1 MRIGLLIVAALALV
15 GFVAVAFV
23 LPRMAA
29 DEAKQAAQ
37 ALVAG
42 AEPAQRQVAAAAE
55 KAGSLAGSGREVKV
69 AARVD
74 PKYGELKWL
83 VSEGGAVRAWNE
95 RNAIEVTLT
104 PQLQSG
110 KAAWTCRGYPVN
122 AMPVSCGG
130 R

>member
-1 MRIGLLIVAALALV
+1 
-15 GFVAVAFV
+15 
-23 LPRMAA
+23 MAA

>member
-29 DEAKQAAQ
+29 AEAKQAAQ

-55 KAGSLAGSGREVKV
+55 KAGNLAGSGREVKI

-83 VSEGGAVRAWNE
+83 VSESGAVRAWNE

-110 KAAWTCRGYPVN
+110 KAAWTCRGHPVN

>member
-1 MRIGLLIVAALALV
+1 MRTGLLIVAALALV
-15 GFVAVAFV
+15 GFIAVAFV

-55 KAGSLAGSGREVKV
+55 KAGSLAGSGREVKI

-110 KAAWTCRGYPVN
+110 KAAWTCRGHPVN

>member
-29 DEAKQAAQ
+29 AEAKQAAQ

-55 KAGSLAGSGREVKV
+55 KAGNLAGSGREVKI

-95 RNAIEVTLT
+95 RNAIE
-104 PQLQSG
+104 
-110 KAAWTCRGYPVN
+110 
-122 AMPVSCGG
+122 
-130 R
+130 

>member
-1 MRIGLLIVAALALV
+1 
-15 GFVAVAFV
+15 
-23 LPRMAA
+23 
-29 DEAKQAAQ
+29 
-37 ALVAG
+37 
-42 AEPAQRQVAAAAE
+42 
-55 KAGSLAGSGREVKV
+55 VKI

-110 KAAWTCRGYPVN
+110 KAAWTCRGHPVN

>member
-1 MRIGLLIVAALALV
+1 MRTGLLIVAALALV
-15 GFVAVAFV
+15 GFIAVAFV

-29 DEAKQAAQ
+29 AEAKQAAQ

-55 KAGSLAGSGREVKV
+55 KAGNLAGSGREVKI

-110 KAAWTCRGYPVN
+110 KAAWTCRGHPVN

>member
-1 MRIGLLIVAALALV
+1 MRTGLLIVAALALV
-15 GFVAVAFV
+15 GFIAVAFV

-110 KAAWTCRGYPVN
+110 KAAWTCRGHPVN

>member
-1 MRIGLLIVAALALV
+1 MRTGLLIVAALALV
-15 GFVAVAFV
+15 GFIAVAFV

-55 KAGSLAGSGREVKV
+55 KAGNLAGSGREVKI

-110 KAAWTCRGYPVN
+110 KAAWTCRGHPVN

>member
-29 DEAKQAAQ
+29 AEAKQAAQ

-55 KAGSLAGSGREVKV
+55 KAGSLAGSGREVRV

-110 KAAWTCRGYPVN
+110 KAAWTCRGHPVN

>member
-29 DEAKQAAQ
+29 AEAKQAAQ

-55 KAGSLAGSGREVKV
+55 KAGNLAGSGREVKI

-110 KAAWTCRGYPVN
+110 KAAWTCRGHPVN

>member
-1 MRIGLLIVAALALV
+1 MRTGLLIVAALALV
-15 GFVAVAFV
+15 GFIAVAFV

-55 KAGSLAGSGREVKV
+55 KAGNLAGSGREVKI